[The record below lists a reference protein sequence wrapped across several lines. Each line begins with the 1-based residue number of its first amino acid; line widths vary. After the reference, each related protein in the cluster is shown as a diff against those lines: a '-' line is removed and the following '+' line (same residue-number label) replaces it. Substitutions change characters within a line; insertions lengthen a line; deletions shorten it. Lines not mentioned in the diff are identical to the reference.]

1 MEGDAE
7 DGRGGGRR
15 GLKGSWEWGFKGIGF
30 VKIGRK

>member
-7 DGRGGGRR
+7 DGRGGRR

-30 VKIGRK
+30 VKIGKK